1 MLGREARGN
10 EHGEPGRRRPPI
22 RSLLVTVVLLSLGL
36 MAVTVLNYRT
46 AVRVADETL
55 RNQGVALSLEL
66 AAEARSQ
73 GERDAAAFQALL
85 GGQHRREVAFL
96 AVMERDGSILAHSNP
111 GLVGSQITDPAFR
124 AVAHSGQLTGQMVTL
139 GTGEEVY
146 ELTVPFHV
154 PPPGM
159 GHFDPQQPRFR
170 VLRLALH
177 TQPARQIVH
186 HAVIEVV
193 LVGVVVLLLSGLSL
207 WQVRTLRQYLSLQTE
222 AARQDRLAALGG
234 MAAVLAHE
242 IRNPLGAIKGLAQFL
257 TEKLTDHPPHT
268 EMTQTIA
275 TEATRLERLVNDLLT
290 YARPRPPTR
299 LSINLGDSLRHVLA
313 LARPAADEGGVE
325 LHLEA
330 PDEAIPVSA
339 DADQL
344 QQLFS
349 NLLLNGLQGMPQDGT
364 ITVRVARPADG
375 AAASPRRGSGS
386 GSENVAVRVMDTG
399 AGIPET
405 DLPRIFE
412 PFYTTRTTG
421 TGLGLAICRQIV
433 EAHGGTIR
441 VERTG
446 PTGTT
451 VLVTLPME
459 APPHA

>member
-1 MLGREARGN
+1 MMGEAVGMRGRDATGG
-10 EHGEPGRRRPPI
+10 EHWRTEQRQPPV
-22 RSLLVTVVLLSLGL
+22 RSLLLTVLLLSLGL
-36 MAVTVLNYRT
+36 LAVTGLNYRT

-66 AAEARSQ
+66 SAEARSQ
-73 GERDAAAFQALL
+73 GERDAAAFQALI
-85 GGQHRREVAFL
+85 GAQHRREVAFL
-96 AVMERDGSILAHSNP
+96 AVMERDGSVLAHSNP
-111 GLVGSQITDPAFR
+111 RLVGSQIVDPAFR
-124 AVAHSGQLTGQMVTL
+124 MVAQTGQLTGEMVTL

-159 GHFDPQQPRFR
+159 GQFDPRQPRFR
-170 VLRLALH
+170 ILRLALH
-177 TQPARQIVH
+177 THPARQIVH

-207 WQVRTLRQYLSLQTE
+207 WQVRTLRRYLQLQTD

-257 TEKLTDHPPHT
+257 AEKLTDHPTYT
-268 EMTQTIA
+268 EMSQTIA

-290 YARPRPPTR
+290 YARPRPPKR
-299 LSINLGDSLRHVLA
+299 LSINLLDSLHHVLA
-313 LARPAADEGGVE
+313 LARPAADQGGVR
-325 LHLEA
+325 LQLEA
-330 PDEAIPVSA
+330 PDEGIPVSA

-344 QQLFS
+344 QQLFG
-349 NLLLNGLQGMPQDGT
+349 NLLLNGLQGMPQGGSL
-364 ITVRVARPADG
+364 TVRVAQTADG
-375 AAASPRRGSGS
+375 ATTGGTA
-386 GSENVAVRVMDTG
+386 AVRVVDTG
-399 AGIPET
+399 NGIPEP
-405 DLPRIFE
+405 DLLRIFE
-412 PFYTTRTTG
+412 PFYTTRTQG

-433 EAHGGTIR
+433 EAHGGTLR

-446 PTGTT
+446 PAGTT

-459 APPHA
+459 SPHA

>member
-1 MLGREARGN
+1 MRGGEAKREGQSAVG
-10 EHGEPGRRRPPI
+10 RRPPV
-22 RSLLVTVVLLSLGL
+22 RSLLLTVLLLSLGL

-46 AVRVADETL
+46 AVRMADETL

-85 GGQHRREVAFL
+85 GAQHRREVAFL
-96 AVMERDGSILAHSNP
+96 AVMDRDGSVLAHSNP
-111 GLVGSQITDPAFR
+111 RLVGSQITDPAFQ
-124 AVAHSGQLTGQMVTL
+124 AVAQTGQLTGEMVTL

-154 PPPGM
+154 PPPGKSQ
-159 GHFDPQQPRFR
+159 FDPQQPRFR

-177 TQPARQIVH
+177 THPAHQIVH

-193 LVGVVVLLLSGLSL
+193 LAGVVVLLLFGLSL
-207 WQVRTLRQYLSLQTE
+207 WQVRTLRQYLQLQTE
-222 AARQDRLAALGG
+222 AARQERLAALGG

-257 TEKLTDHPPHT
+257 TEKLTDHPTHT

-290 YARPRPPTR
+290 YARPRPPKR
-299 LSINLGDSLRHVLA
+299 LPINLVDSLRHALA
-313 LARPAADEGGVE
+313 LAQPAADQGGVG
-325 LHLEA
+325 LHLDA
-330 PDEAIPVSA
+330 PDEGIPVYA
-339 DADQL
+339 DAEQL

-349 NLLLNGLQGMPQDGT
+349 NLLLNSFQGMPQGGT
-364 ITVRVARPADG
+364 LTVQMARQADG
-375 AAASPRRGSGS
+375 VTTSHRRVSGSGS
-386 GSENVAVRVMDTG
+386 GTAAVRVVDTG

-405 DLPRIFE
+405 DLSRIFE
-412 PFYTTRTTG
+412 PFYTTRTQG

-433 EAHGGTIR
+433 EAHGGTIQ

-446 PTGTT
+446 PAGTT

-459 APPHA
+459 SPAHG